1 MTAPNRRAVLSTLLK
16 GERLSRI
23 DIARHT
29 GLAPASV
36 NRLAAGMIDA
46 GLIVEAGS
54 DESTGGRPSMLLAFN
69 PDAAQVLAFD
79 VTPQAIE
86 VATLNLQ
93 GQITSR
99 SSHPTGGAQGQALAD
114 QLVQL
119 ATFRQCDGD
128 ERPGDHRTGDR
139 ASARVSRSTAS
150 TSPQVCS
157 DRSFGPRPGG

>member
-1 MTAPNRRAVLSTLLK
+1 
-16 GERLSRI
+16 
-23 DIARHT
+23 
-29 GLAPASV
+29 
-36 NRLAAGMIDA
+36 MIDA

-99 SSHPTGGAQGQALAD
+99 SSRPTGGAQGQELAD

-119 ATFRQCDGD
+119 AIHIAKGGPSDSATGTSAK
-128 ERPGDHRTGDR
+128 RPQNKR
-139 ASARVSRSTAS
+139 
-150 TSPQVCS
+150 
-157 DRSFGPRPGG
+157 